1 MAAATTDTAAANEQL
16 SAGTS
21 LSRLAVPAMFAGVV
35 VLGIAAALGQSTG
48 SVAEFWHAY
57 LMNFAFT
64 ASIVIGGLFF
74 TIASH
79 LFGAYWAT
87 SIRRLAEIV
96 ASAMPVIV
104 VLFLPIAWFVWQDD
118 AGALYPWTA
127 VGEIVVDGEPVTDRL
142 VKGDAIL
149 KLKAD
154 YLSPKWFTIRAAII
168 FGLWLFAMRLMTS
181 GSLKVDQ
188 TGNVDTLRS
197 LARWSGPLM
206 VLFALSL
213 NVAAFDWYMSLD
225 PVWFSTMFG
234 VYYWSGCLM
243 SFLAV
248 LLLLI
253 FFLQKRGLVTQSVR
267 VEQRHDIS
275 KLMFAMVVFWGYVT
289 FSQFM
294 LIWYANVP
302 EETKWFADRSPNGP
316 TDMGISN
323 MTGWLFIVHLI
334 IPFLGF
340 MSKRVRRNPNVM
352 VFWAIW
358 LLAAHWY
365 DMYYIV
371 MPTLRVTEAF
381 TGYTP
386 GSAAPLLL
394 ELLCLVGMALVL
406 IGGLARATADKYLIP
421 VRDPRMHEALTY
433 VNH

>member
-1 MAAATTDTAAANEQL
+1 MAAATTDTAAAVTEKL
-16 SAGTS
+16 SAGTT
-21 LSRLAVPAMFAGVV
+21 LSRLAVPAMFAGLV
-35 VLGIAAALGQSTG
+35 VLGLAAMGKPANSNPQ
-48 SVAEFWHAY
+48 FWHAY
-57 LMNFAFT
+57 LMNFGFV

-96 ASAMPVIV
+96 ASAMPVIL
-104 VLFLPIAWFVWQDD
+104 VLFLPIVWFVWQDD

-127 VGEIVVDGEPVTDRL
+127 VGEIVVDGEQVTDRL
-142 VKGDAIL
+142 VKADPVL

-168 FGLWLFAMRLMTS
+168 FAIWLFAARLMAK

-188 TGNVDTLRS
+188 TGNVDTLRN
-197 LARWSGPLM
+197 LARSSGPLM

-213 NVAAFDWYMSLD
+213 NVAAFDWFMSLD
-225 PVWFSTMFG
+225 PIWFSTMFG
-234 VYYWSGCLM
+234 VYYWAGCLM

-248 LLLLI
+248 LLIVI
-253 FFLQKRGLVTQSVR
+253 FILQTLGVVTQSIR
-267 VEQRHDIS
+267 VEQRHDIA

-302 EETKWFADRSPNGP
+302 EETKWFADRGAGTS
-316 TDMGISN
+316 MGISN

-340 MSKRVRRNPNVM
+340 MSKRVRRNPVAM
-352 VFWAIW
+352 VFWAVW

-371 MPTLRVTEAF
+371 MPTLRVTERF
-381 TGYTP
+381 TGAAV
-386 GSAAPLLL
+386 GSATPLLL
-394 ELLCLVGMALVL
+394 EIMCLVGMVLVL
-406 IGGLARATADKYLIP
+406 IGAVARATADKYLIP